1 MQKRQFFQFLTLL
14 VLAFSVMQC
23 TPRISPELQE
33 KREQAVKEDS
43 TTQVLNDELS
53 DCVKFSDIEKSEEAL
68 EAYVLYRDF
77 FKLNQFDQALPYWRK
92 AYRMAPAADGR
103 RYVVYTDGV
112 YLFEYLISQTEE
124 EALERA
130 YIDTIL
136 VLYDEAIECYPDY
149 EGFLV
154 GRKAYDVYYKYPD
167 TYTDQQKLGLFQ
179 QAAELQG
186 EKMSYFIVNPFTALL
201 VEGFLNGQIDTTSTR
216 EWAQK
221 LTQII
226 STQVKENPGNEN
238 WSIVEKYSLNQLERL
253 EQVEGFYD
261 CQYFKDK
268 LIAGKTEEELFGD
281 CENLLYITSQLNW
294 AQCDASD
301 SMLVA
306 LNRYLRDSCR
316 VVPGGASGLAREGFT
331 LMQDGKYGAAISKF
345 SEAIDFAESDEKRAQ
360 YALMQAKIC
369 YSYTKDFPRSRTFAR
384 RAAQYDKDWG
394 APFILIGKLY
404 ASSGPLCGPGRGWDS
419 QIVVWPAIDMWE
431 RAKALDPEVRDEA
444 QTLINKYF
452 EYMPTREDISKRL
465 LTEGDD
471 FTVGC
476 WIQEKT
482 TVRISRAY

>member
-1 MQKRQFFQFLTLL
+1 MQKRQIIHFLPLL

-43 TTQVLNDELS
+43 TTQVKSEELS
-53 DCVKFSDIEKSEEAL
+53 DCVKFSDIEDSEEAL

-103 RYVVYTDGV
+103 RYVIYTDGV

-124 EALERA
+124 ESMERQ
-130 YIDTIL
+130 YIDSIL

-149 EGFLV
+149 EGFLT

-167 TYTDQQKLGLFQ
+167 TYTDEQKLGLFQ
-179 QAAELQG
+179 HAADLQ
-186 EKMSYFIVNPFTALL
+186 EEETPYFIINPFTALL
-201 VEGFLNGQIDTTSTR
+201 VEGFLNGQIDTTTTR

-221 LTQII
+221 ITQIV
-226 STQVKENPGNEN
+226 STQRRENPEDNN
-238 WSIVEKYSLNQLERL
+238 WAIVEKYSMNQLERL
-253 EQVEGFYD
+253 EQIEGFYD

-268 LIAGKTEEELFGD
+268 LIGGKTEAELYD
-281 CENLLYITSQLNW
+281 CENLLFITSQLNW

-301 SMLVA
+301 SILLA

-316 VVPGGASGLAREGFT
+316 IVPGGASGLAREGFT
-331 LMQDGKYGAAISKF
+331 LMQEGKYEASISKF
-345 SEAIDFAESDEKRAQ
+345 SEAIDYSESDEKRAQ

-369 YSYTKDFPRSRTFAR
+369 YSYTKDFPRSRKFAR
-384 RAAQYDKDWG
+384 RAAQYDRTWG
-394 APFILIGKLY
+394 EPYILIGKLY

-419 QIVVWPAIDMWE
+419 QIVIWPAIDMWE
-431 RAKALDPEVRDEA
+431 RAKSLDSDVRAEA
-444 QTLINKYF
+444 QSLINKYF
-452 EYMPTREDISKRL
+452 EYMPTRENIGQRMLS
-465 LTEGDD
+465 EGDE